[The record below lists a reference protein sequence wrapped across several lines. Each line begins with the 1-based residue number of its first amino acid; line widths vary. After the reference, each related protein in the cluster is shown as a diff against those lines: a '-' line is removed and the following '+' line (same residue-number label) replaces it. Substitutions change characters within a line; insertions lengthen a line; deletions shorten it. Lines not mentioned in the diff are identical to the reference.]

1 MDVLPFGAD
10 AVAKCSPIYETMPG
24 WSETT
29 QGVRQWVEL
38 PVNAQRYLDRL
49 AEVVGAP
56 IAMVS
61 TGADREDTILLDHP
75 FQ

>member
-1 MDVLPFGAD
+1 
-10 AVAKCSPIYETMPG
+10 MPG

-29 QGVRQWVEL
+29 QGVRKWEDL
-38 PVNAQRYLDRL
+38 PNNAQRYLKRL
-49 AEVVGAP
+49 SEVVGAP

-75 FQ
+75 FE

>member
-1 MDVLPFGAD
+1 
-10 AVAKCSPIYETMPG
+10 
-24 WSETT
+24 
-29 QGVRQWVEL
+29 
-38 PVNAQRYLDRL
+38 
-49 AEVVGAP
+49 VGAP